1 MSEYRHS
8 HSSRIFWG
16 LVLILIGVLVLF
28 ERFGFHD
35 FWYLVSTWWP
45 AVFIL
50 IGISILLGNGFRR
63 PGAGLF
69 FIIFGGFFLL
79 WELDILEYGAW
90 HYLWPAGLIALGLWI
105 ILHPAFRHHGP
116 EGIPKI
122 SGNDLE
128 LTCIFSG
135 VKRRVETTAF
145 KGGQVTAIFGGA
157 DVDFTRTGLEGGKA
171 VGESGVRIPPDAGG
185 PAVRVADPRPRH
197 GFAHPLT
204 APWSSAAMIWRWNI
218 TKTTRVGSRIRIVP
232 AHSRGT
238 SVA

>member
-35 FWYLVSTWWP
+35 FWYLLSTWWP

-79 WELDILEYGAW
+79 WELDILEHGAW

-171 VGESGVRIPPDAGG
+171 VIEATAIFGGV
-185 PAVRVADPRPRH
+185 
-197 GFAHPLT
+197 
-204 APWSSAAMIWRWNI
+204 NI
-218 TKTTRVGSRIRIVP
+218 IVP
-232 AHSRGT
+232 RDWKVVVDGTPILGGFEEKHRNPPEAEVKATLYIKGT
-238 SVA
+238 SIFGGITIKD